1 MNLLKKYFFSLLTT
15 IVFILI
21 LLFFLTIIYY
31 NNFISEKTYNLMKL
45 LITIFSIFISSI
57 YLGNSINIEKKY
69 KIGLNNSIL
78 LIFIIL
84 IPTIIAKELEIKLL
98 LYYLIIT
105 TTSILGT
112 SIKIKKRN
120 LRFLL

>member
-57 YLGNSINIEKKY
+57 YLGNS
-69 KIGLNNSIL
+69 L
-78 LIFIIL
+78 
-84 IPTIIAKELEIKLL
+84 
-98 LYYLIIT
+98 
-105 TTSILGT
+105 
-112 SIKIKKRN
+112 
-120 LRFLL
+120 FLLQYH

>member
-1 MNLLKKYFFSLLTT
+1 MNLLKKYFFSLFTT
-15 IVFILI
+15 IVFVLI

-69 KIGLNNSIL
+69 KIGVNNSIL

-112 SIKIKKRN
+112 SIKIKKEI
-120 LRFLL
+120 